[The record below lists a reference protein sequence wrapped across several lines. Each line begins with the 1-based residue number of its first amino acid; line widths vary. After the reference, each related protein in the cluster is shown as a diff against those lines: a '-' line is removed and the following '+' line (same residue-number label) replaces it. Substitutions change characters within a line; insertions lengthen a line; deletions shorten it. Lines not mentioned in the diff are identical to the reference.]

1 VKYSSLASVISLREL
16 LTTAQVGVN
25 ITFRYAEY
33 YAAAI
38 IYYLI
43 IVTLLT
49 LAQSALEKKFA
60 WTSKAKVKKS
70 RVLAPAAKAGL

>member
-1 VKYSSLASVISLREL
+1 MISLREL

-33 YAAAI
+33 YAVAI

-43 IVTLLT
+43 IVTIIT
-49 LAQSALEKKFA
+49 LIQNRVEQKFA
-60 WTSKAKVKKS
+60 WSSRTRVNTMTRAIQGVSARQKEKS
-70 RVLAPAAKAGL
+70 A

>member
-1 VKYSSLASVISLREL
+1 
-16 LTTAQVGVN
+16 
-25 ITFRYAEY
+25 
-33 YAAAI
+33 
-38 IYYLI
+38 
-43 IVTLLT
+43 VTLLT